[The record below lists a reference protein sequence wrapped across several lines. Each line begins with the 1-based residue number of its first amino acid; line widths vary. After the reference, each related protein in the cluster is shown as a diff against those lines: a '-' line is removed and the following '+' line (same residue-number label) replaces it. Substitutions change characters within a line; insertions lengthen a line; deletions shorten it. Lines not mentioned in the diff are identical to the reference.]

1 MAVSAMTETPSSG
14 VAKVIF
20 CILWRVIKPLF
31 QRLFYLLTYLREI
44 T

>member
-20 CILWRVIKPLF
+20 FILWGVIQPVSEFVIFTNFCKGDN
-31 QRLFYLLTYLREI
+31 
-44 T
+44 